1 MNRPAWVRLDN
12 ASNIFLAARSDADP
26 KVFRIFAELDH
37 EVDRD
42 LLQAAVD
49 EVYDQYPLYHAV
61 LRRGVF
67 WHYLQDS
74 DLRPV
79 VTGEDLHTCAPLY
92 QPHRRNLLFRV
103 LYHRRRI
110 NLEIFHALSD
120 GTGALWFLSD
130 VVAAYLRRRQ
140 GQEPLDSETPA
151 TGLGLAA
158 DSFAEYFRHP
168 AEGTP
173 GERWLETDE
182 ETVPTG
188 SREKKPQRSPRSV
201 YRVRGTR
208 TPDHRTRL
216 VELTLSGSELARQA
230 KVEQVSLTML
240 LIALFFESV
249 RLASGG
255 LGRTRTMSVSVPVN
269 LRQFFPSTSARNFF
283 ATVRL
288 EHTYGEGPD
297 DLASIA
303 RGLERQFAAKASS
316 SALEA
321 RVRRFVR
328 FERMPLLRMVPRPLK
343 DGLLRL
349 INWTNNRG
357 LTVAISNLG
366 RVALPA
372 SADPHVGRMGFHVS
386 AVRPQFCAMSHGNEM
401 TISFTSP
408 FMETDHVREFA
419 QMLTQRGLNVS
430 VAAVRASENELAEAT
445 VDSLRQVST

>member
-1 MNRPAWVRLDN
+1 MRPAWVRLDN

-37 EVDRD
+37 EVNRG
-42 LLQAAVD
+42 LLQDAVD

-79 VTGEDLHTCAPLY
+79 VTGEELHTCAPLY

-103 LYHRRRI
+103 LCHRRRI

-120 GTGALWFLSD
+120 GTGALWFLRD
-130 VVAAYLRRRQ
+130 VVDAYLRRRR
-140 GQEPLDSETPA
+140 GHARLETTTP
-151 TGLGLAA
+151 TSGLSLTM

-168 AEGTP
+168 AEGTS
-173 GERWLETDE
+173 GERWLESDHEDGNPGDAT
-182 ETVPTG
+182 TN
-188 SREKKPQRSPRSV
+188 RRSTRSV

-230 KVEQVSLTML
+230 KAEGVPLTML

-255 LGRTRTMSVSVPVN
+255 LGRARTMSVSVPVN

-288 EHTYGEGPD
+288 EHTYGEGAD

-303 RGLERQFAAKASS
+303 RGLERRFAAKASS
-316 SALEA
+316 SALES

-328 FERMPLLRMVPRPLK
+328 FERMPLLRIVPRPFK

-349 INWTNNRG
+349 INWANNRG

-366 RVALPA
+366 RVTLPEG
-372 SADPHVGRMGFHVS
+372 ADPHVGRMGFHVS
-386 AVRPQFCAMSHGNEM
+386 AVRPQFCAMSHGDQM
-401 TISFTSP
+401 TLSFTSP
-408 FMETDHVREFA
+408 FLETDHVREFA
-419 QMLTQRGLNVS
+419 QMLTQRGLDVS
-430 VAAVRASENELAEAT
+430 VAAVRASEAELAEA
-445 VDSLRQVST
+445 SLDGLREVGA